1 MKQTEVQTLTLTVVQ
16 LSCFSIPDTAWQ
28 SLPEYKVTVLQ
39 AAGLEEINKY
49 KYGLDPGKYEFRI

>member
-28 SLPEYKVTVLQ
+28 SLPDYKVTVLQ